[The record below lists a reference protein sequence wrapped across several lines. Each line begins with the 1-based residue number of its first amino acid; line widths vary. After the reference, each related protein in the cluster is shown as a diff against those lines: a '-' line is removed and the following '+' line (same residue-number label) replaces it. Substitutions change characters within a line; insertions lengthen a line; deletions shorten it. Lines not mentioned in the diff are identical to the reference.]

1 MPSRPR
7 SVKIIKKIVKKKT
20 YSVSALPK
28 SEEMQG
34 KSPDKT
40 LAASRHQASTPDM
53 NILQKYKYEVKT
65 IKIDRSGTRSVLTS
79 KSIKDQ
85 PKEVRDFSNSMKMLH
100 SIKQNSKS
108 QLRKYQRSR

>member
-1 MPSRPR
+1 MDMLTRDDFKSSQVQMSEKQHQSQRQMPSRPR

-34 KSPDKT
+34 KSPNKT
-40 LAASRHQASTPDM
+40 LGVSRHQTSTHT
-53 NILQKYKYEVKT
+53 LYEVKT

-79 KSIKDQ
+79 KSIDDQ
-85 PKEVRDFSNSMKMLH
+85 PKEVRDFSNSM
-100 SIKQNSKS
+100 
-108 QLRKYQRSR
+108 

>member
-1 MPSRPR
+1 M
-7 SVKIIKKIVKKKT
+7 
-20 YSVSALPK
+20 
-28 SEEMQG
+28 
-34 KSPDKT
+34 
-40 LAASRHQASTPDM
+40 
-53 NILQKYKYEVKT
+53 KT

-79 KSIKDQ
+79 KSIEDQ